1 MSIYVYR
8 AVLLTSIIDIA
19 LTVCTIDERLLI

>member
-8 AVLLTSIIDIA
+8 AVPLTSIIDIA
-19 LTVCTIDERLLI
+19 LTVYTIDERLLI